1 MMIFLAESKFT
12 LTLRYILFSIVFLAP
27 QSISEAA
34 GSDLSGIWRGQ
45 LLDGE
50 SSIELIFHIEATADG
65 SWTGTVD
72 TPAQSSFGLPLS
84 GVSIS
89 EENSV
94 LISVAATGGLYE
106 ANLNGSGDEL
116 EGVWKQRGSELKLLC
131 SREPALPQI
140 PEKLAASLVGTWQG
154 TLKVGA
160 IELRILIDL
169 SRQENGKIGG
179 FMVSP
184 DQSPA
189 QLRVT
194 RLDFLDDAGIRISVG
209 ELFISYLVDF
219 SEDGKK
225 LTGSMLQG
233 RGKFDIE
240 LTRENEVIE
249 LLRPQTPVPP
259 FPYKMEEV
267 SYSNPATSI
276 VHSGT
281 LTIPAGEG
289 PFPAVLLISGSGAQN
304 RDEELFQH
312 RPFHVIADHL
322 SRNGVAV
329 LRVDDRGVGGTTTDD
344 NPKDDTTLDHVGD
357 ALRGFRFLQGR
368 AEIDAK
374 RVGLIGH
381 SEGGVIAPLAAQDE
395 DEVAFIVMLAG
406 TGVRGDRLLLSQ
418 AELISKVEE
427 ISEEELQAGLAL
439 NRKLFDVVLQEQL
452 SSTEQRDL
460 FSEILEEQEE
470 LSPAERDSILQQMSN
485 QWIQWFI
492 RFDPTTSLEAVQVP
506 VLAVNGSLDLQVPCK
521 ENLDAIAAALEK
533 GGNSDFETVTFPDLN
548 HLFQHCAT
556 GAPSEY
562 GKIEETFA
570 PEVLE
575 KITSWINSRFGNDRD
590 R

>member
-1 MMIFLAESKFT
+1 MKTPYSLSTKLSPLAFA
-12 LTLRYILFSIVFLAP
+12 L
-27 QSISEAA
+27 
-34 GSDLSGIWRGQ
+34 GLS
-45 LLDGE
+45 
-50 SSIELIFHIEATADG
+50 
-65 SWTGTVD
+65 
-72 TPAQSSFGLPLS
+72 LS
-84 GVSIS
+84 
-89 EENSV
+89 
-94 LISVAATGGLYE
+94 
-106 ANLNGSGDEL
+106 
-116 EGVWKQRGSELKLLC
+116 
-131 SREPALPQI
+131 
-140 PEKLAASLVGTWQG
+140 
-154 TLKVGA
+154 
-160 IELRILIDL
+160 
-169 SRQENGKIGG
+169 
-179 FMVSP
+179 
-184 DQSPA
+184 
-189 QLRVT
+189 
-194 RLDFLDDAGIRISVG
+194 
-209 ELFISYLVDF
+209 
-219 SEDGKK
+219 
-225 LTGSMLQG
+225 
-233 RGKFDIE
+233 
-240 LTRENEVIE
+240 
-249 LLRPQTPVPP
+249 
-259 FPYKMEEV
+259 
-267 SYSNPATSI
+267 
-276 VHSGT
+276 
-281 LTIPAGEG
+281 
-289 PFPAVLLISGSGAQN
+289 
-304 RDEELFQH
+304 
-312 RPFHVIADHL
+312 
-322 SRNGVAV
+322 
-329 LRVDDRGVGGTTTDD
+329 
-344 NPKDDTTLDHVGD
+344 
-357 ALRGFRFLQGR
+357 
-368 AEIDAK
+368 
-374 RVGLIGH
+374 
-381 SEGGVIAPLAAQDE
+381 APLAAQDE